1 MHIEG
6 VMAADVKDAEPL
18 IIDDELLEELMQVT
32 RGAIGPCFQ
41 CGACT
46 AACPW
51 GMVRGEPFFVR
62 TLIRQA
68 QLGLLEESEQLWAC
82 TTCAQCQETCPRGV
96 PIAEVMRALRSLLWK
111 RRDVLQGLPNA
122 LWSIYW
128 NNNPWSQPPSQ
139 RPQWAKDLDLPSFD
153 PEKHTILLYVGCTPS
168 YDRRAQRIARSL
180 VKVLQAAEVSF
191 GYLGEE
197 EPCCGET
204 VLSLGHKAYF
214 DELIAHAAN
223 IFHQHGVHRLVTIS
237 PHCFDVFHNH
247 LPYQE
252 QAIEVCH
259 HTQLLAELL
268 EQGHLQFHETFDHKL
283 TFQDPCFLGR
293 WNQVYDPPR
302 QVLAAIPRLALIEM
316 EPHRAD
322 ALCCGGGGGRMLI
335 ETASGQR
342 FSDLRVQ
349 QAVATGAEI
358 LATACPFCIACLEDS
373 IKAQKLTEIVVMD
386 IAEIAA
392 LALSENG
399 EPMATEQK
407 PE

>member
-1 MHIEG
+1 MVADLKDIE
-6 VMAADVKDAEPL
+6 PW
-18 IIDDELLEELMQVT
+18 IIDDELSEELMQVT
-32 RGAIGPCFQ
+32 HGAISPCFQ

-51 GMVRGEPFFVR
+51 GMVRDEPLFVR

-68 QLGLLEESEQLWAC
+68 QLGFLEETEALWAC
-82 TTCAQCQETCPRGV
+82 TACAQCQETCPRDV
-96 PIAEVMRALRSLLWK
+96 PIAEVIRALRFILWK

-139 RPQWAKDLDLPSFD
+139 RSHWAKNLDLPLFD
-153 PEKHTILLYVGCTPS
+153 PEKHAILLYVGCTPS

-180 VKVLQAAEVSF
+180 VKVLQAADASF

-214 DELIAHAAN
+214 DELISKAAN
-223 IFHQHGVHRLVTIS
+223 IFHERGVRRLVTIS

-247 LPYQE
+247 LPNQE
-252 QAIEVCH
+252 QAIEVH
-259 HTQLLAELL
+259 HYTQTLGELL
-268 EQGHLQFHETFDHKL
+268 EQGRLQFQGTFDRKL

-293 WNQVYDPPR
+293 WNQIYDPPR
-302 QVLAAIPRLALIEM
+302 QIFSAIPGLTLVEM
-316 EPHRAD
+316 ERHRAD
-322 ALCCGGGGGRMLI
+322 ALCCGGGGGRMLM
-335 ETASGQR
+335 ETPSGER

-373 IKAQKLTEIVVMD
+373 IKAQRLTEIVVMD

-392 LALSENG
+392 LALSNEKD
-399 EPMATEQK
+399 A
-407 PE
+407 